1 MACERRIQKE
11 LIDVQ
16 KNPIPGITAAPN
28 EEDIHNWSASIVGPE
43 ASPYEGGI
51 FELDIFFPQSF
62 PFKPPRVKFKT
73 KIYHCNISK
82 SGSIC
87 LDLLKGEWS
96 PVLTVN
102 KLLLSI
108 LTLLTDPNPSDPLV
122 PEIARLYERKRVE
135 HDQNAREWT
144 SKYAM

>member
-11 LIDVQ
+11 LIDIK
-16 KNPIPGITAAPN
+16 KNPIPGICAEPK
-28 EEDIHNWSASIVGPE
+28 ESDIHLWVASIRGPE
-43 ASPYEGGI
+43 ASPYEGGT
-51 FELDIFFPQSF
+51 FNLEIFFPPSF

-73 KIYHCNISK
+73 KIYHCNISA

-108 LTLLTDPNPSDPLV
+108 LTLLTDPNPRDPLV
-122 PEIARLYERKRVE
+122 PEIARLYQNDREN
-135 HDQNAREWT
+135 HDKNAREWT
-144 SKYAM
+144 TTYAL